1 MNKSTNQLVKDQI
14 TLLVK
19 KVKEKPDAD
28 VFYQLGWCYSCLKK
42 IDEAIEAFNQG
53 LRINPS
59 HSMIYYRLSN
69 VYRWQG
75 ENTKA
80 IEAYTKAIEVD
91 ASNEMVYRGLS
102 IAYFKEGEYGSGLEA
117 INQGLSVFPESK
129 QLRDLISIVV
139 NEDEECPITREGVLP
154 NECPVEY
161 SITKQEWILKN
172 DK

>member
-19 KVKEKPDAD
+19 NVKEKPSAD

-42 IDEAIEAFNQG
+42 IDKAIEAFNQG
-53 LRINPS
+53 LHINPN
-59 HSMIYYRLSN
+59 HSMIYYRLGN

-80 IEAYTKAIEVD
+80 IEAYTKAIEAN

-102 IAYFKEGEYGSGLEA
+102 VAYFKEGEYGSGLEA
-117 INQGLSVFPESK
+117 INQGLSVFPKSK
-129 QLRDLISIVV
+129 QLRDLICIVV
-139 NEDEECPITREGVLP
+139 NENEECPITMEGVLP

>member
-1 MNKSTNQLVKDQI
+1 MNKSTNELVRSQI

-42 IDEAIEAFNQG
+42 INQSIKAFNQG

-59 HSMIYYRLSN
+59 HSMIYYRLGN

-80 IEAYTKAIEVD
+80 IEAYTKAIEAD
-91 ASNEMVYRGLS
+91 ASNEMFYRGLS
-102 IAYFKEGEYGSGLEA
+102 VAYFKEGKYGSGLEA
-117 INQGLSVFPESK
+117 ISQGLSVFPKSK
-129 QLRDLISIVV
+129 QLSDLLCIVV
-139 NEDEECPITREGVLP
+139 NENEECPITTEGALP
-154 NECPVEY
+154 NECPIEY
-161 SITKQEWILKN
+161 SITKKEWILKN